1 MEKKDPCPQCKAFYG
16 LAQPNQ
22 PLSSFHTL
30 TGPAVHGCKLLTQ
43 LLTPLPTSLPL
54 NFPDPV
60 STKIPFLN
68 LPLPLFHASCHP
80 PPHPMP
86 LCFIDQAVI

>member
-1 MEKKDPCPQCKAFYG
+1 MEKKDPCPQYKAFYG

-54 NFPDPV
+54 NFPDRVYQDTFSESALASV
-60 STKIPFLN
+60 SCLLSPTSPSK
-68 LPLPLFHASCHP
+68 ASLLH
-80 PPHPMP
+80 
-86 LCFIDQAVI
+86 